1 MFQGYDFFIGIA
13 SIAGVFVGFG
23 ALISIIRRD
32 KIDTFQLVRI
42 RTVVTIGLMV
52 IVASLIPIGLNHYG
66 ITDHTLW
73 LICSIVFLIMNW
85 TMAILSLL
93 NPENRAF
100 TLDWLRNKPL
110 IAVPFFLLLELPFLI
125 PLILILID
133 LYPNLEL
140 AFYTTALLLNLFES
154 AFVLTQIVYSQVN
167 KSKKS
172 K

>member
-32 KIDTFQLVRI
+32 KVDTFQLVRI

-52 IVASLIPIGLNHYG
+52 IVASLIPIGLSHYG
-66 ITDHTLW
+66 ITGHTLW
-73 LICSIVFLIMNW
+73 LICTIVFLVMNW

-110 IAVPFFLLLELPFLI
+110 IAVPFFLLLELPFMV
-125 PLILILID
+125 PLILILIG

-140 AFYTTALLLNLFES
+140 AFYTTALLLNLFEA
-154 AFVLTQIVYSQVN
+154 AFVLTQIVYSQIKN
-167 KSKKS
+167 LKI
-172 K
+172 